1 MDKKKNSGKSF
12 EKLAIGE
19 PGQKTLNYPL
29 KSRFVQNITW
39 YSTRPVKKKQVSFS
53 HEQIN

>member
-1 MDKKKNSGKSF
+1 HPKIYFFLDK
-12 EKLAIGE
+12 
-19 PGQKTLNYPL
+19 NYPL